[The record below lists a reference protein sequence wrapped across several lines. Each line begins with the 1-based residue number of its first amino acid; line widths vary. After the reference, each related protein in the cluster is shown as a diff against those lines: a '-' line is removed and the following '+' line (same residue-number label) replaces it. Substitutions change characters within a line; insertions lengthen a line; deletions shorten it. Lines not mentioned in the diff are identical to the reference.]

1 MVGCVPYAA
10 ARRGAAWGGS
20 RAFAR
25 LPRRAGAR
33 AAAGARFR
41 PLTSTPSLR
50 AGDDME
56 YEDYT
61 STSKVY
67 DSTRVP
73 IGLDSLKV
81 ALSRAGSAIGK
92 PVEELALMDVGCGTG
107 NYLDAVKPL
116 VGSCTGLEFNGGM
129 LAQAQAKHE
138 GDSKVMLLE
147 GSVLDIPFDDAT
159 QDVVMMTQVL
169 HHLTPD
175 THETALSEIVRVLKP
190 GGTFWI
196 STQTPHQHM
205 DGFWWTPII
214 PQASAIVAARFN
226 GPPLFTAQLEAAGL
240 TDVTW
245 DVPDVPL
252 MSIEAYGDIQGPFSK
267 VFRDGDSTWSA
278 ATPEELEAGLAWWQG
293 EVDAGRAEAF
303 LAEREQRRAVVG
315 QTSAVT
321 GQKPL

>member
-1 MVGCVPYAA
+1 MMACVPKT
-10 ARRGAAWGGS
+10 ARRGS
-20 RAFAR
+20 AFAGPRASLR
-25 LPRRAGAR
+25 LRGLARRQA
-33 AAAGARFR
+33 AAAGVKTRS
-41 PLTSTPSLR
+41 LTSTPSLR
-50 AGDDME
+50 ASDDME

-67 DSTRVP
+67 DTTRVP
-73 IGLDSLKV
+73 IGLDSLTV
-81 ALSRAGSAIGK
+81 ALERAGAATGK
-92 PVEELALMDVGCGTG
+92 PVESLALLDVGCGTG
-107 NYLDAVKPL
+107 NYLEVVKPL
-116 VGSCTGLEFNGGM
+116 VGTCTGLEFNGGM
-129 LAQAQAKHE
+129 LAQAQAKHAE
-138 GDSKVMLLE
+138 DPKVTLLE
-147 GSVLDIPFDDAT
+147 GSVLEIPLEDAS
-159 QDVVMMTQVL
+159 QDTVMMTQVL

-214 PQASAIVAARFN
+214 PQASSIVAARFN
-226 GPPLFTAQLEAAGL
+226 GVPVFTAQLEAAGL
-240 TDVTW
+240 TGVTW

-252 MSIEAYGDIQGPFSK
+252 MAPDAYADIQGPFSK

-278 ATPEELEAGLAWWQG
+278 ATEEELAAGLAWWKA
-293 EVDAGRAEAF
+293 EIAAGRAKAF
-303 LAEREQRRAVVG
+303 FAEREERRAVVG